1 MATVSLDTIPKDD
14 LPGDPEAEQKIIGC
28 LIVDSRRW
36 FEVATKID
44 PDDFLD
50 KKHAAVYRAIA
61 ELSSKAEIDIR
72 CRGKSRPRLD
82 VKPIAD
88 QLKANG
94 EWRDVETLA
103 DYADAIGTGYD
114 YLYYARRISECAVR
128 RRIVIAAREAAKDA
142 RGTSN
147 LASEIVD
154 RAMSKIGASAPSQRT
169 GARHIGDIIRSE
181 IMPRLERDVEGVT
194 DDLEH
199 GVSTGFATLDGILGT
214 MRKGSLI
221 ILAGRPSH
229 GKTSLACN
237 IACSVALN
245 QGKRVLFVTLEQPQR
260 EIAESVIRSIAQVG
274 PIDGTVAYSE
284 RRERFR
290 AILECMPALGES
302 ETFALAEGNRSSV
315 EWIDG
320 VCRSQK
326 AVHGLDFVVIDYLG
340 LIKRPERIQLAT
352 YQIEYITN
360 RLKSMAKEL
369 DVPLLCLCQLNRSF
383 ESDKT
388 KAKKDGSTEPELHH
402 LKDSGAIEQDADVVM
417 FVWQTGHSVMGE
429 TPAKVKIAKNR
440 HGRKGVIDL
449 NFIGSYKRFTEPEP
463 ERNEVFDDW
472 NEGDRSA

>member
-1 MATVSLDTIPKDD
+1 MSNDSPTQELPCD
-14 LPGDPEAEQKIIGC
+14 LEAEQKLIGC
-28 LIVDSRRW
+28 LMVDSRRW
-36 FEVATKID
+36 FEVATRID

-61 ELSSKAEIDIR
+61 ELSSNAEIDIR
-72 CRGKSRPRLD
+72 GRGEARPLID
-82 VKPIAD
+82 IKPIAD

-94 EWRDVETLA
+94 TWQDVQSLS
-103 DYADAIGTGYD
+103 DYAEAIGTGYD

-142 RGTSN
+142 RGSAN

-154 RAMSKIGASAPSQRT
+154 RAMSKIGASSPSHRT
-169 GARHIGDIIRSE
+169 GVRHIGDIIRSE
-181 IMPRLERDVEGVT
+181 IMPRLERDVEGVV

-199 GVSTGFATLDGILGT
+199 GVSTGFVNLDGILGT
-214 MRKGSLI
+214 MRKGSLV

-237 IACSVALN
+237 IACNVALN
-245 QGKRVLFVTLEQPQR
+245 QNKRVLFVTLEQPQR

-274 PIDGTVAYSE
+274 PIDGTVSYSE

-290 AILECMPALGES
+290 AILDCVPAIGES
-302 ETFALAEGNRSSV
+302 ETFSLAEGNRSSV

-340 LIKRPERIQLAT
+340 LIKRPEKIQLAT

-383 ESDKT
+383 ESDKS
-388 KAKKDGSTEPELHH
+388 KAKKDASTEPELHH

-417 FVWQTGHSVMGE
+417 FVWQTGSSVMGE
-429 TPAKVKIAKNR
+429 TPAKVKVAKNR
-440 HGRKGVIDL
+440 HGRKGVVDL

-463 ERNEVFDDW
+463 ERNEILDDW
-472 NEGDRSA
+472 NERNSA